1 MACGMLLA
9 SIISMTKLHTQNLT
23 QITDKLKT
31 ILQNTNPKE
40 IIEFLV
46 VNPDIATST
55 YNGTR
60 LQIGNETAIYRSY
73 KTWLDL
79 AHILGCRMLTPTIVD
94 EHFILMRYEKLTQDS
109 FHASDVQKE
118 EKYGSNSI
126 FSAIHKDEEAGFLHY
141 FTQALQNVKIDERKR
156 VLNLGINSG
165 DEFELIQKLSKKFIN
180 LELVGIDYCESAIE
194 SAKKK
199 FQKEKNVKLIQADI
213 NRLNELNLGEFDL
226 IISIGTLQSSN
237 LEYNKLLMSL
247 VQNQLSRKG
256 AMILAWPNC
265 RWRDGEMLYGARM
278 KNYKFSEM
286 SNLYNDVV
294 FAKKYL
300 QQKKFRVTI
309 TGKDYIFVTAT
320 SIKRE

>member
-1 MACGMLLA
+1 
-9 SIISMTKLHTQNLT
+9 MTNFYTLQLSEITEKLQ
-23 QITDKLKT
+23 T
-31 ILQNTNPKE
+31 ILQQKSSKE
-40 IIEFLV
+40 IVEFQVL
-46 VNPDIATST
+46 NPDIASST
-55 YNGTR
+55 YNGKR
-60 LQIGNETAIYRSY
+60 LQIGNETVIYRGY

-79 AHILGCRMLTPTIVD
+79 AHILGCRMLTPKVVD
-94 EHFILMRYEKLTQDS
+94 KHFIIMRYEKLTQDS
-109 FHASDVQKE
+109 FHASDAQKE

-126 FSAIHKDEEAGFLHY
+126 FSAIHKNEEAGFLHY

-165 DEFELIQKLSKKFIN
+165 DEFELIKQVSRNFEN
-180 LELVGIDYCESAIE
+180 LELVGIDYCASAIE
-194 SAKKK
+194 SAKEK
-199 FQKEKNVKLIQADI
+199 FQHDSNVTLLQADI
-213 NRLNELNLGEFDL
+213 NKLNELNLGEFDL

-265 RWRDGEMLYGARM
+265 RWKDGEMLYGARM
-278 KNYKFSEM
+278 KNYPFSEM
-286 SNLYNDVV
+286 SNLYKDVI

-320 SIKRE
+320 SIRQD